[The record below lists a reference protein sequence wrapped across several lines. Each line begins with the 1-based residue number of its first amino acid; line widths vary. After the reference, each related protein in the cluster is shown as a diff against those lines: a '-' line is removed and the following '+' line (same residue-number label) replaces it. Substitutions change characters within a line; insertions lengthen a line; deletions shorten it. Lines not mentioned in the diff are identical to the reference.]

1 MELDYKAIGQ
11 NIREYRRKS
20 GLNQKEL
27 AELVNLSP
35 QHISHIE
42 AGHTKLSLPT
52 LVVIANALS
61 TDCNSLLGKT
71 LTGAQDKLM
80 CQELLSIYEGMDYKK
95 RQLCVNLSRVLAE
108 YDT

>member
-42 AGHTKLSLPT
+42 TGHTKL
-52 LVVIANALS
+52 
-61 TDCNSLLGKT
+61 
-71 LTGAQDKLM
+71 
-80 CQELLSIYEGMDYKK
+80 
-95 RQLCVNLSRVLAE
+95 RQYRTE
-108 YDT
+108 K

>member
-1 MELDYKAIGQ
+1 MPQQLCGAA
-11 NIREYRRKS
+11 
-20 GLNQKEL
+20 LNQKEL

-42 AGHTKLSLPT
+42 TGHTKLSLPT
-52 LVVIANALS
+52 LVLIANALS

-80 CQELLSIYEGMDYKK
+80 CQELLAIYEGMDYKK

>member
-27 AELVNLSP
+27 AELFNLSP

-42 AGHTKLSLPT
+42 TGHTKL
-52 LVVIANALS
+52 
-61 TDCNSLLGKT
+61 
-71 LTGAQDKLM
+71 
-80 CQELLSIYEGMDYKK
+80 
-95 RQLCVNLSRVLAE
+95 RQYRTE
-108 YDT
+108 K